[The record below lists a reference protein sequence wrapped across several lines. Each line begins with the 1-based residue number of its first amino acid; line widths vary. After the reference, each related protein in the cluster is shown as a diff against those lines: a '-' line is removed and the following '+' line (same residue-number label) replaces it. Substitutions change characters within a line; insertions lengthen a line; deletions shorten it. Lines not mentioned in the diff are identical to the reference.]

1 MEKKYCL
8 EISSHQYVDDHS
20 IRNFISL
27 LIKHDRSLFMT
38 FQKTFTPLPIPPQ
51 GIYKKKNQVIYPR
64 LTRVIFLL

>member
-1 MEKKYCL
+1 MEKKYWL

-38 FQKTFTPLPIPPQ
+38 FQKTFTPLPTPPQ
-51 GIYKKKNQVIYPR
+51 GILKKNQVIYPR